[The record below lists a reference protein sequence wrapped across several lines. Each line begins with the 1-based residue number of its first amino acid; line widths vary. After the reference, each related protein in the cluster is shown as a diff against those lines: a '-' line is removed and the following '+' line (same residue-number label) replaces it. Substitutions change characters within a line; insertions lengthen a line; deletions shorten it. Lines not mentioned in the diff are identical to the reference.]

1 MLKKI
6 FLFLL
11 DTILAIT
18 AFGLVVFLFVL
29 KFDKIYA
36 GIGLGCIIAYVLFI
50 ILRSTHSDNYID
62 RSGAKKIGNNKQS
75 FSNHSNA
82 EKNTKS
88 THSDNHF
95 DGSGAKKIGNNKQ
108 SYFNHPNAE
117 KHTKMMISN
126 IIVKNANTCLIYGIE
141 GGRNKLLGTGS
152 IKGKLVG
159 WGEDFYVTDYNGDV
173 RTWDAQGQRIGN
185 TSYNP
190 SYYHFGNV
198 GGNMFCLV
206 SNTNQYVTKMYDRK
220 CKPIH

>member
-6 FLFLL
+6 FLFLI
-11 DTILAIT
+11 DTLLAIA
-18 AFGLVVFLFVL
+18 AFCLVVFFFVL
-29 KFDKIYA
+29 KFDKIYL
-36 GIGLGCIIAYVLFI
+36 GIGLGCIVAYVLFM
-50 ILRSTHSDNYID
+50 ILR
-62 RSGAKKIGNNKQS
+62 
-75 FSNHSNA
+75 
-82 EKNTKS
+82 S

-95 DGSGAKKIGNNKQ
+95 DGSGANKIGNNKQ

-117 KHTKMMISN
+117 KNTKYFNHPNAEKNIKMMISN
-126 IIVKNANTCLIYGIE
+126 VIIKNANTCQIYGIE
-141 GGRNKLLGTGS
+141 GGRNKLLGTGP
-152 IKGKLVG
+152 IKGKLAG
-159 WGEDFYVTDYNGDV
+159 WGEDFYVTDDNGDV

-198 GGNMFCLV
+198 SGNMFCLV